1 MKINIVDIISIFS
14 VLFAVID
21 IIGSI
26 PVIIDLKR
34 KTGNINP
41 LKISIIS
48 LLVLVIFLFV
58 GEGILSLFSV
68 DILSFA
74 LAGSFV
80 IFLLAME
87 MVLNIEIFKSQNIG
101 GDSVVPLVFPLIAG
115 AGSLTTLLSLRSQY
129 NEINI
134 IIGIFLNIVVVY
146 IVLRLTNSIE
156 KLLGQSGIYI
166 LRKIFGIILLA
177 VAIKLFLSSTGL
189 DLAK

>member
-1 MKINIVDIISIFS
+1 
-14 VLFAVID
+14 
-21 IIGSI
+21 
-26 PVIIDLKR
+26 
-34 KTGNINP
+34 
-41 LKISIIS
+41 
-48 LLVLVIFLFV
+48 LVLVVFLFV

-80 IFLLAME
+80 IFLLALE
-87 MVLNIEIFKSQNIG
+87 MVLNIEIFKPQNIE